1 MGDIQ
6 RDVKKE
12 QLEIDKLLRDLVD
25 RADDFLRN
33 RATIWNVKELW
44 DTGSLA
50 KDFEKQVG
58 SRILLSKGHGDQGFT
73 LNELVYVQVIGN
85 LGSKVDE
92 IVVDI
97 SEVVAHRARS
107 MSRGVL
113 DFLGKRPGLR
123 HTDMVSA

>member
-1 MGDIQ
+1 MQDIK
-6 RDVKKE
+6 RDVSRE

-50 KDFEKQVG
+50 KDFEKQV
-58 SRILLSKGHGDQGFT
+58 
-73 LNELVYVQVIGN
+73 IGN
-85 LGSKVDE
+85 LGGRVDE

-97 SEVVAHRARS
+97 SELVAHRARS
-107 MSRGVL
+107 MSRAVL
-113 DFLGKRPGLR
+113 DFLGKRPGIR
-123 HTDMVSA
+123 HLDMVRRMNQFLPEVGVRPLMVSLPT

>member
-58 SRILLSKGHGDQGFT
+58 SHFA
-73 LNELVYVQVIGN
+73 ELRAW
-85 LGSKVDE
+85 GS
-92 IVVDI
+92 
-97 SEVVAHRARS
+97 R
-107 MSRGVL
+107 L
-113 DFLGKRPGLR
+113 Y
-123 HTDMVSA
+123 T

>member
-25 RADDFLRN
+25 RADDFLKN

-50 KDFEKQVG
+50 KDFEKQVN
-58 SRILLSKGHGDQGFT
+58 SRILLSQRPEEGIKAFHSLIMNMSCPGHWQPWQQG
-73 LNELVYVQVIGN
+73 G
-85 LGSKVDE
+85 
-92 IVVDI
+92 
-97 SEVVAHRARS
+97 
-107 MSRGVL
+107 
-113 DFLGKRPGLR
+113 
-123 HTDMVSA
+123 